1 MTRAKLSTSSCLLSN
16 IYMPCLLF
24 IEVFLLSFFL
34 SLPLLLIFPSDIKP
48 ENMLLSSKESL
59 TIKLSDF
66 GFAKIFEETMKM
78 NTTVGSPGYVA
89 PEVLFDDNYGS
100 SVDMWSVGVITY
112 TLLSGDPPFY
122 HAVFLLFTF
131 SNVSGCLS
139 FKSSFISPLF
149 LVFKRAFPK
158 NYYSRLRLP

>member
-1 MTRAKLSTSSCLLSN
+1 
-16 IYMPCLLF
+16 
-24 IEVFLLSFFL
+24 
-34 SLPLLLIFPSDIKP
+34 
-48 ENMLLSSKESL
+48 MLLSSTDPL

-66 GFAKIFEETMKM
+66 GFAKMFEETMKM

-122 HAVFLLFTF
+122 HSVCNIRAQFFF
-131 SNVSGCLS
+131 FIQS
-139 FKSSFISPLF
+139 FCF
-149 LVFKRAFPK
+149 
-158 NYYSRLRLP
+158 